1 MITVIV
7 YGPQGSGKT
16 TNAEALRKHFG
27 CSRVVDDWHY
37 GDLICKGDLILTNDN
52 AVLEPR
58 ALRRVD
64 VVSVYMALAEV
75 EGADHG

>member
-16 TNAEALRKHFG
+16 TNAEPLRKHFG

-37 GDLICKGDLILTNDN
+37 GDLICEGDLILTNDD
-52 AVLEPR
+52 AVLYPR
-58 ALRRVD
+58 YPRRVD
-64 VVSVYMALAEV
+64 LVRLELALDQV